1 MEVTAKA
8 FVLLLCVL
16 AATSLPRRGD
26 DNQIDE
32 EDEDEIE
39 DLSYLIISEELN
51 DHKIEILNGD
61 KKNSHWLLVDDH
73 YICHL
78 KTKSETEEGRVT
90 CPNLGIRALT

>member
-39 DLSYLIISEELN
+39 DPSYL
-51 DHKIEILNGD
+51 
-61 KKNSHWLLVDDH
+61 KN
-73 YICHL
+73 
-78 KTKSETEEGRVT
+78 
-90 CPNLGIRALT
+90 